1 MFIQT
6 GLKELADVDRARL
19 KARLLFRQNEEA
31 LEFFFVDNH
40 DDVRRVIQDF

>member
-1 MFIQT
+1 LVKINRA
-6 GLKELADVDRARL
+6 GLKV
-19 KARLLFRQNEEA
+19 RLLFWQNEEA